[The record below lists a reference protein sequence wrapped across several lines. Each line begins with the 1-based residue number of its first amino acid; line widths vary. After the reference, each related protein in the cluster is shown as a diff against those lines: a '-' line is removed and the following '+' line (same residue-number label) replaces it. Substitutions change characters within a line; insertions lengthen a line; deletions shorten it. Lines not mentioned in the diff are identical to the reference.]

1 MVVEFRKGRVVGL
14 LVVLLIR
21 DCQMMSQALGLEP
34 VLERGQGNCRLAAVR
49 APCDHGGGDNIGMP
63 VRRGEHQGEDHP
75 QRHRYP
81 RLRQTVHCE
90 YRLLYMMD
98 LRL

>member
-1 MVVEFRKGRVVGL
+1 
-14 LVVLLIR
+14 
-21 DCQMMSQALGLEP
+21 
-34 VLERGQGNCRLAAVR
+34 
-49 APCDHGGGDNIGMP
+49 MP

-81 RLRQTVHCE
+81 RLRRTVHCE
-90 YRLLYMMD
+90 YRPLYMMD